1 MWSLPTR
8 RHAVNVE
15 VGPFVATIGFRDNGN
30 PCEVFFTA
38 RGKSG
43 TDIDDLLYEL
53 GVAIS
58 KAMQHEA
65 TV

>member
-1 MWSLPTR
+1 MKDLPSR
-8 RHAVNVE
+8 RRCVNVE
-15 VGPFVATIGFRDNGN
+15 VGPFVIAVGFTEDHS

-43 TDIDDLLYEL
+43 TDIDDLLYEM

-58 KAMQHEA
+58 KTMQHEA
-65 TV
+65 VA